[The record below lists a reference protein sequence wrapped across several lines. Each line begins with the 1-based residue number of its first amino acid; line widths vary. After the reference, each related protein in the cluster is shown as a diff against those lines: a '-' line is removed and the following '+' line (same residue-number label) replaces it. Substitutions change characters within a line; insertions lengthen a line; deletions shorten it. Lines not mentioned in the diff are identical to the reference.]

1 MNCELH
7 SYKFGV
13 LSDETYYLNGTLHF
27 HSFSEHLHSNFDETF
42 YVVNV
47 QTHNQ
52 LQPF

>member
-7 SYKFGV
+7 TFKFSV

-27 HSFSEHLHSNFDETF
+27 YLFSEHLQGNFDDKF
-42 YVVNV
+42 NVVNV